1 MPFSI
6 KGLDS
11 DNDNV
16 FINSHMLR
24 YCEENKTTFT
34 RSRVGSKND
43 CCYVGQKNWSVVRR
57 TVGYAGYDTDEE
69 VKILNEIYDVLR
81 LYVNYFKPAAKLM
94 HMERHG
100 AKVKKSYDTPKT
112 PFMILLASPDV
123 SEDAKVQPQISFE
136 GLNPAELKREINRR
150 LRKLEGAYLK
160 KKAILERQDKE
171 PIFHLEFYLRHRIN
185 FTYIF
190 K

>member
-6 KGLDS
+6 NGLDS
-11 DNDNV
+11 DNANV
-16 FINSHMLR
+16 FINAHMLR
-24 YCEENKTTFT
+24 YCQENKTTFT
-34 RSRVGSKND
+34 RARVGSKND

-100 AKVKKSYDTPKT
+100 AKAKKSYDTPKT

-123 SEDAKVQPQISFE
+123 SEDVKVQPQNSFE

-150 LRKLEGAYLK
+150 LRKIRGSISQEESYSRTTRQRTYFSPR
-160 KKAILERQDKE
+160 ILFEASYQ
-171 PIFHLEFYLRHRIN
+171 FHLHF
-185 FTYIF
+185 
-190 K
+190 